1 MERAWYF
8 HIHFQTQS
16 LMPLVKI
23 LVLLLRVSSL
33 LLLPIRAYLLL
44 WLLGKSLIFI
54 NPEEY
59 HCETRGVNC
68 FPCTFDIPFL
78 VSLPDC
84 PVGTILGKHVHP
96 PPVIIISRKNN
107 RRYSELRLIIT
118 LFFKSLPIPV
128 EPIPKEYFLSL

>member
-44 WLLGKSLIFI
+44 WLQGKSFIFI

-59 HCETRGVNC
+59 HCETRVVNC

-107 RRYSELRLIIT
+107 RRYSETSIDYHFVLQISSDT
-118 LFFKSLPIPV
+118 V
-128 EPIPKEYFLSL
+128 ELIPKEYFLSL